1 MTTVAVSREIAA
13 PADVVFRAVAEV
25 ENLPKSNPDVVD
37 VEFLS
42 ESRTG
47 LGTRFVESR
56 RMGKK
61 LHKTEL
67 EITEHVENQKVR
79 MVADSHGTVW
89 DTLFT
94 VSPAGEKTRL
104 EIKMDARPHK
114 LLPKLLNPLFK
125 GMFRKGMAKYID
137 QIAAYCEA
145 AA

>member
-1 MTTVAVSREIAA
+1 MTSVTVSREIAA
-13 PADVVFRAVAEV
+13 SADVVFRAVSEV
-25 ENLPKSNPDVVD
+25 ETLPQSNPDVVG
-37 VEFLS
+37 VEFLT

-47 LGTRFVESR
+47 VGTRFIESR

-61 LHKTEL
+61 VHKTEL
-67 EITEHVENQKVR
+67 EITEQSESERVR

-94 VSPAGEKTRL
+94 VTPAGEKTRL
-104 EIKMDARPHK
+104 DITMDARANK

-145 AA
+145 G